1 VNFLV
6 TGPKRLWRRTDDH
19 PGNVLGAIYG
29 SEGWGFESLRA
40 RRKPL
45 VSGSETRAD
54 RTLGPLLAIRWQS
67 RRVEHREGS
76 PCVGTY
82 SSVGMTPGG

>member
-1 VNFLV
+1 MGAPADLQEWAKPLV
-6 TGPKRLWRRTDDH
+6 TMG
-19 PGNVLGAIYG
+19 GASPYG

-40 RRKPL
+40 RTKLL
-45 VSGSETRAD
+45 VIGSETRAD

-76 PCVGTY
+76 PCVGTC